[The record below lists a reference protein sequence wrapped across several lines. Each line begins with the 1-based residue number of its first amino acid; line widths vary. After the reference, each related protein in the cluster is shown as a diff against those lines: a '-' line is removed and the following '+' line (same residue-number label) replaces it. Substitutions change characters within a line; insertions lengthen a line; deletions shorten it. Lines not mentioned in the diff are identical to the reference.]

1 MVIVSLASIA
11 QRYRGRISL
20 TLILVV
26 IEALLGVLYPLLI
39 GLAIDDLIAGSYRG
53 IYWLIALGI
62 SSALLGSAR
71 RYYDTRVYAGIYEE
85 VAVEVLEAENVKGA
99 SVSVASARA
108 GLLTEFVDFF
118 EDAMPEVVGAFV
130 TLVGILVV
138 VATLD
143 VQVFA
148 ACIAL
153 FFLVV
158 LVYLF
163 SARLNFRLNA
173 GYNDQLEQQV
183 TAIEKQDIKL
193 LKSHFQRL
201 MKWNIKLSDLE
212 TLNYFIIWIGAVALF
227 ISAPLLL
234 VSGGIAEYGLVLAVL
249 LYVFEFIDAL
259 VELPLHIQQVIR
271 LQEISQ
277 RLKR

>member
-1 MVIVSLASIA
+1 MAIVSLSSLAG
-11 QRYRGRISL
+11 RYRGRISL
-20 TLILVV
+20 TLILVIV
-26 IEALLGVLYPLLI
+26 ESLLAVLYPLLI
-39 GLAIDDLIAGSYRG
+39 GIAIDDLIAGSYRG
-53 IYWLIALGI
+53 IYWLIALGV
-62 SSALLGSAR
+62 SSALIGSAR
-71 RYYDTRVYAGIYEE
+71 RFYDTRVYARIYEE
-85 VAVEVLEAENVKGA
+85 VAVEVLEEENAKGA
-99 SVSVASARA
+99 TVSVASARA

-130 TLVGILVV
+130 SLIGILIV
-138 VATLD
+138 VATLNL
-143 VQVFA
+143 QVFA

-153 FFLVV
+153 FALVI

-163 SARLNFRLNA
+163 SARLNYRLNA

-193 LKSHFQRL
+193 LRSHFQRL

-212 TLNYFIIWIGAVALF
+212 TVNYFIIWIGAVALF

-249 LYVFEFIDAL
+249 LYVFEFIDSL
-259 VELPLHIQQVIR
+259 VEIPLHIQQVIR

-277 RLKR
+277 RLRR